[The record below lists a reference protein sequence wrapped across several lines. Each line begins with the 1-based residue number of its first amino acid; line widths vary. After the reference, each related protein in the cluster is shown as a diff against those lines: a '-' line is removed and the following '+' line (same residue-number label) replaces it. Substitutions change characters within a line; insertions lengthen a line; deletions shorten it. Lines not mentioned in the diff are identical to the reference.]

1 MAIYGVR
8 NDAKGSSKQPE
19 VRTVRTLE
27 VSDLPRKETG
37 VVRDHGPEKITLKV
51 RNPC

>member
-1 MAIYGVR
+1 MARYGVR
-8 NDAKGSSKQPE
+8 NDAKGSFEKPE

-27 VSDLPRKETG
+27 VSNLPRRETG
-37 VVRDHGPEKITLKV
+37 AGRDHGLEKITLKV

>member
-1 MAIYGVR
+1 MARYGVR
-8 NDAKGSSKQPE
+8 NDAKGSSEQPE

-27 VSDLPRKETG
+27 VSDLPRRETG
-37 VVRDHGPEKITLKV
+37 VGKDHEPEKITLKV